1 MKVLNVYKRLSLLIL
16 VGVLSLGVHSDVTLG
31 ATKSAKNAEATAAYR
46 YFLMSDQV
54 IEDNICSTKEDLQFA
69 VIDINHDGIKEIV
82 TTGDQMY
89 HACVYAY
96 IDDEVKMIDDAF
108 SGSYVWYKNKNL
120 VYRNSAHTGYYP
132 ESYSQFKNG
141 KMVVLAN
148 AEGWDYFDAN
158 ENYSIKYK
166 YYIKGKKTTKQKYNA
181 YVKKLKSNG
190 KEGKISLHANTASNR
205 KKYLK

>member
-120 VYRNSAHTGYYP
+120 VYRNSAHTGCYP

-141 KMVVLAN
+141 KMVVLEIGRAH
-148 AEGWDYFDAN
+148 
-158 ENYSIKYK
+158 
-166 YYIKGKKTTKQKYNA
+166 
-181 YVKKLKSNG
+181 V
-190 KEGKISLHANTASNR
+190 
-205 KKYLK
+205 